1 MKNALYIFV
10 ALLMLNG
17 QWVMAQT
24 EVTAGVA
31 FGKKYGVTYLLPKTE
46 LVIQATASRKVY
58 EPGQF
63 SKYAERYLRVSDV
76 KQEAEEVWTLE
87 KATVS
92 VVGVPDKD
100 NIYFVE
106 MKDRSTA
113 PLMELTTDG
122 IVRSINMPF
131 VGEEKSQ
138 PTTIPV
144 QVEADLDPRTFLTE
158 EILTANSTAKM
169 AELVAREIYSIRE
182 SKNALLRGE
191 ADNLPKDG
199 AQLQIMLDNLNKQ
212 EKAMLQM
219 FQGKETID
227 TKHFTMHVTPE
238 EMDNQIVFRFSKRLG
253 FVEADDLSGEAVT
266 LSIVNK
272 NLIPEPVETDGK
284 ERKGLAN
291 ILSNGSKTALEG
303 VAYNVPGRADVSLSY
318 QHQSL
323 FSSELSL
330 TQFGTREFLS
340 AQLFNRNTVT
350 KVQFDVKTGALLKV
364 DR

>member
-113 PLMELTTDG
+113 PLMELTADG
-122 IVRSINMPF
+122 IVRSINLPF
-131 VGEEKSQ
+131 VGEQKTVQSQ
-138 PTTIPV
+138 APH
-144 QVEADLDPRTFLTE
+144 
-158 EILTANSTAKM
+158 
-169 AELVAREIYSIRE
+169 
-182 SKNALLRGE
+182 
-191 ADNLPKDG
+191 LPYI
-199 AQLQIMLDNLNKQ
+199 Q
-212 EKAMLQM
+212 
-219 FQGKETID
+219 
-227 TKHFTMHVTPE
+227 HV
-238 EMDNQIVFRFSKRLG
+238 
-253 FVEADDLSGEAVT
+253 
-266 LSIVNK
+266 
-272 NLIPEPVETDGK
+272 
-284 ERKGLAN
+284 
-291 ILSNGSKTALEG
+291 
-303 VAYNVPGRADVSLSY
+303 
-318 QHQSL
+318 
-323 FSSELSL
+323 
-330 TQFGTREFLS
+330 
-340 AQLFNRNTVT
+340 
-350 KVQFDVKTGALLKV
+350 
-364 DR
+364 